1 MRTPAGQAFALT
13 AAAAG
18 PAARPAARPGPP
30 PVIAGPLLFARY
42 AFPPNDRGL
51 CGPDDRAALR
61 GYATAG
67 VTDPGLVQ
75 LARGF
80 AGAWPYLQLIAAA
93 NRIADPLDR
102 RVVEAYW
109 IGNDLLDSVRMS
121 DYGPFLDERFRGRAG
136 RGWERIAQAIPAGA
150 VPHHS
155 FHVFGV
161 YPWTG
166 LLRAG
171 HAAPSLQVLDSCRIS
186 CGRVIAVGPAAGT
199 VLVRRR
205 PLTWDGRLLGY
216 GAAVPCQAAAG
227 FVAGLR
233 TGDWVS
239 MHWDCICDRLSRR
252 QLLSLRRFTAR
263 HLRLANEALS

>member
-1 MRTPAGQAFALT
+1 MSCGSWRKQRTSHENTRAGQH
-13 AAAAG
+13 
-18 PAARPAARPGPP
+18 

-61 GYATAG
+61 GYAPAG
-67 VTDPGLVQ
+67 VADHPGLVQ

-136 RGWERIAQAIPAGA
+136 REWERIA
-150 VPHHS
+150 
-155 FHVFGV
+155 
-161 YPWTG
+161 
-166 LLRAG
+166 
-171 HAAPSLQVLDSCRIS
+171 
-186 CGRVIAVGPAAGT
+186 
-199 VLVRRR
+199 
-205 PLTWDGRLLGY
+205 
-216 GAAVPCQAAAG
+216 
-227 FVAGLR
+227 
-233 TGDWVS
+233 
-239 MHWDCICDRLSRR
+239 
-252 QLLSLRRFTAR
+252 
-263 HLRLANEALS
+263 